1 MINIYLARP
10 DWFFGVDATLEAFA
24 FVISFLIAFASY
36 KLYSVT
42 HERNYKDFLASFALL
57 SASFLSRSVADA
69 ILSHKFVRLPDN
81 IIAVLFFGVYI
92 SNIFLALAAYLLL
105 IASTYKISDKRL
117 IVLMFLLLV
126 PSLLLSGSYFLSF
139 YVLSAIL
146 LVFISWVYYQNYR
159 KVSST
164 SSLLVFVSFLLLT
177 LAQPQ
182 FIFDALTE
190 NWYVSAHLTQ
200 ALGYLTLLAALVKI
214 LRK

>member
-1 MINIYLARP
+1 M
-10 DWFFGVDATLEAFA
+10 
-24 FVISFLIAFASY
+24 
-36 KLYSVT
+36 
-42 HERNYKDFLASFALL
+42 
-57 SASFLSRSVADA
+57 
-69 ILSHKFVRLPDN
+69 
-81 IIAVLFFGVYI
+81 LFFGGYI